1 MRNEKNMETTVRTP
15 TLKGLNYKK
24 INTITAFIFISPW
37 IIGFIVFWI
46 YPLVS
51 SLVFSFS
58 NYSFTSD
65 WDFVGLKNYMRMFTQ
80 DPTFYKSLTVTII
93 YVFIAIPAKITFAL
107 FIAVLLCQKVK
118 GINTFRTVF
127 YIPSIMGAS
136 VAISILWRFIFM
148 SNGLMNKVLGIFSI
162 KPVDWLGIPTLALP
176 VLALLTVWQFGSSMI
191 IFLAGLKQIPVSLYE
206 SAEIDGASKWSIFMR
221 ITLPMLAPLI
231 LFNLIMQ
238 TINGFK
244 QFTSAYIITDGGP
257 LHATYLYGLKL
268 YDEGFQYF
276 KMGYACALS
285 WILFFII
292 LGFTLLI
299 FNYFKTRIY
308 YRA

>member
-1 MRNEKNMETTVRTP
+1 LLNQRNKRPLSIKAAKTRAA
-15 TLKGLNYKK
+15 Y
-24 INTITAFIFISPW
+24 IAISPF
-37 IIGFIVFWI
+37 IIGFVVFWI

-51 SLVFSFS
+51 SLVFSFT

-65 WDFVGLKNYMRMFTQ
+65 WRFVGMKNYLEMFTR
-80 DPTFYKSLTVTII
+80 DPTFYKSISVTLI
-93 YVFIAIPAKITFAL
+93 YVLVAIPAKIGFAL
-107 FIAVLLCQKVK
+107 FVAVLLCQRVK
-118 GINTFRTVF
+118 GINVFRTVF

-136 VAISILWRFIFM
+136 VAISILWRFIFKSTGM
-148 SNGLMNKVLGIFSI
+148 MNRLLAVLGLP
-162 KPVDWLGIPTLALP
+162 PVEWLGVPALALG
-176 VLALLTVWQFGSSMI
+176 VLASLTVWQFGSSMI

-206 SAEIDGASKWSIFMR
+206 SAEIDGASKRSIFAR
-221 ITLPMLAPLI
+221 ITLPMLAPLV

-276 KMGYACALS
+276 KMGYACGLS

-299 FNYFKTRIY
+299 FNYFRSRIY
-308 YRA
+308 FQA

>member
-1 MRNEKNMETTVRTP
+1 
-15 TLKGLNYKK
+15 
-24 INTITAFIFISPW
+24 
-37 IIGFIVFWI
+37 
-46 YPLVS
+46 
-51 SLVFSFS
+51 
-58 NYSFTSD
+58 
-65 WDFVGLKNYMRMFTQ
+65 
-80 DPTFYKSLTVTII
+80 
-93 YVFIAIPAKITFAL
+93 
-107 FIAVLLCQKVK
+107 
-118 GINTFRTVF
+118 
-127 YIPSIMGAS
+127 MGAS

-148 SNGLMNKVLGIFSI
+148 SNGLMNRILSVFNVS
-162 KPVDWLGIPTLALP
+162 PVDWLGVPALALG
-176 VLALLTVWQFGSSMI
+176 VLASLTVWQFGSSMI

-206 SAEIDGASKWSIFMR
+206 SAEIDGAPKRAIFVR

-231 LFNLIMQ
+231 LFNLVMQ

-299 FNYFKTRIY
+299 FNYFKGRVY
-308 YRA
+308 YQA

>member
-1 MRNEKNMETTVRTP
+1 
-15 TLKGLNYKK
+15 
-24 INTITAFIFISPW
+24 
-37 IIGFIVFWI
+37 
-46 YPLVS
+46 
-51 SLVFSFS
+51 
-58 NYSFTSD
+58 
-65 WDFVGLKNYMRMFTQ
+65 
-80 DPTFYKSLTVTII
+80 
-93 YVFIAIPAKITFAL
+93 
-107 FIAVLLCQKVK
+107 
-118 GINTFRTVF
+118 
-127 YIPSIMGAS
+127 MGAS

>member
-1 MRNEKNMETTVRTP
+1 MGRLLRKLPTKKPTTIKAAQIRTA
-15 TLKGLNYKK
+15 Y
-24 INTITAFIFISPW
+24 IAIAPW
-37 IIGFIVFWI
+37 IVGFIVFWI

-51 SLVFSFS
+51 SLGFSFTD
-58 NYSFTSD
+58 YSFTSD
-65 WDFVGLKNYMRMFTQ
+65 WSFIRLKNYINMFTH
-80 DPTFYKSLTVTII
+80 DPTFYKSVMVTVL
-93 YVFIAIPAKITFAL
+93 YVLIAIPAKIGFAL
-107 FIAVLLCQKVK
+107 FVALLLCQRVR
-118 GINTFRTVF
+118 GINVFRTIF
-127 YIPSIMGAS
+127 YVPSIMGAS

-148 SNGLMNKVLGIFSI
+148 SNGLMNRILSVFNVS
-162 KPVDWLGIPTLALP
+162 PVDWLGVPALALG
-176 VLALLTVWQFGSSMI
+176 VLASLTVWQFGSSMI

-206 SAEIDGASKWSIFMR
+206 SAEIDGAPKRAIFVR

-231 LFNLIMQ
+231 LFNLVMQ

-299 FNYFKTRIY
+299 FNYFKGRVY
-308 YRA
+308 YQA